1 MMDLSLYPAVSS
13 MKFGG
18 TMNSKILNK
27 KYIIFGF
34 DMEPDIGSTSV
45 NYQGVK
51 HGTYRIADVLENNSV
66 GATFLWTGDCALKN
80 EEVLRFI
87 DSRGYEIGCHSLF
100 HEDLGEV
107 NFISSS
113 ISRVLDEELE
123 HRLKKNVEIIK
134 KITKKDPKSFR
145 SPRGF
150 GSNKLIE
157 VLEKLGF
164 EQDSSYLQFNRGDK
178 NFPYFAS
185 KTNWEEEGDSNILEL
200 PCFCFNLENAG
211 DNTFSKRLDAWPR
224 LRTHGAKFVF
234 ENMQEIIN
242 KQLKDFGM
250 SALTFYLHP
259 WEFHEMPKSI
269 KYAEGTLYYDEFLYK
284 NSGEVQVKEFD
295 DFIKLAIGNGIEI
308 VDFSGFRKIYKKWN

>member
-1 MMDLSLYPAVSS
+1 ME
-13 MKFGG
+13 
-18 TMNSKILNK
+18 

-34 DMEPDIGSTSV
+34 DMEPDIGSTSI
-45 NYQGVK
+45 NYEGVQL
-51 HGTYRIADVLENNSV
+51 GTLRIIDILEKNSV
-66 GATFLWTGDCALKN
+66 KATFLWTGDCALKN
-80 EEVLRFI
+80 ENILRFV
-87 DSRGYEIGCHSLF
+87 DNKGYEIGCHSLF
-100 HEDLGEV
+100 HEDIGEV

-113 ISRVLDEELE
+113 ISKILDEELE
-123 HRLKKNVEIIK
+123 HRLKVNIEIVKKVTGKN
-134 KITKKDPKSFR
+134 PKSFR

-185 KTNWEEEGDSNILEL
+185 KTNWEEEGKSNILEL
-200 PCFCFNLENAG
+200 PCFCFDMENAG
-211 DNTFSKRLDAWPR
+211 DNTFAKRLDSWPR

-234 ENMQEIIN
+234 ENMQPIADRQQRE
-242 KQLKDFGM
+242 FGI

-259 WEFHEMPKSI
+259 WEFYEMPKSI

-284 NSGEVQVKEFD
+284 NTGETQVKEFD
-295 DFIKLAIGNGIEI
+295 DFINLAQEHGFKI
-308 VDFSGFRKIYKKWN
+308 VDFSSFRKIYMDNFKK